1 MDLGTVKRKLER
13 KQYANAKECAEDI
26 RLIWNN
32 CKTYNMEESD
42 FYLLADNFSKR
53 FEERYKK
60 IKAECMFLILVHGVW
75 LDRTH
80 FNIISLPFSTLKL
93 IPEMKMESLQVNL
106 EIAQASQLM

>member
-13 KQYANAKECAEDI
+13 KQYVNAKECAEDI

-53 FEERYKK
+53 FEDRYKK
-60 IKAECMFLILVHGVW
+60 IKAECMFLMN
-75 LDRTH
+75 
-80 FNIISLPFSTLKL
+80 F
-93 IPEMKMESLQVNL
+93 
-106 EIAQASQLM
+106 